1 MVSVTTFQLCH
12 GSQKAAID
20 DVETNKQGCVPG
32 KPDAHKQV
40 GQDVA
45 HGLSLPPPAA
55 QTRTPPA
62 PAKGPISFYSPPGS
76 LLSITTAYRKRQAC
90 SRHPRASGNVFC
102 VPSALGVAPPA
113 DPSLP
118 STLFKSY
125 LLGVAVI
132 AQRGWRPLWSTGSQV
147 QSF

>member
-1 MVSVTTFQLCH
+1 MVSVTTFQLCRS
-12 GSQKAAID
+12 SQKAAID

-45 HGLSLPPPAA
+45 HGLSLPPAAA
-55 QTRTPPA
+55 QTRTPPRPRQGPNILLLPSWLPPFHHNGLQEA
-62 PAKGPISFYSPPGS
+62 PGMFQASSCLRKCVLCSLCPWSF
-76 LLSITTAYRKRQAC
+76 
-90 SRHPRASGNVFC
+90 
-102 VPSALGVAPPA
+102 PPA

-132 AQRGWRPLWSTGSQV
+132 AQRDWRPLWSTGSQV

>member
-55 QTRTPPA
+55 QTRTPL
-62 PAKGPISFYSPPGS
+62 PP
-76 LLSITTAYRKRQAC
+76 
-90 SRHPRASGNVFC
+90 PRAQY
-102 VPSALGVAPPA
+102 
-113 DPSLP
+113 P
-118 STLFKSY
+118 STP
-125 LLGVAVI
+125 LLAPSFPS
-132 AQRGWRPLWSTGSQV
+132 QRPTGSARHAPGILVPQEMCFV
-147 QSF
+147 FPLPLELPLQLIPHFPQLCSNLTF